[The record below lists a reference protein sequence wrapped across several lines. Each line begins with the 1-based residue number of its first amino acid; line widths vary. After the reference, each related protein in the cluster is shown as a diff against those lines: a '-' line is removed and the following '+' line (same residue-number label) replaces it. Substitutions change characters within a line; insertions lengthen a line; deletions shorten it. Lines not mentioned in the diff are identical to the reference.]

1 MSFIRIIY
9 RSDVRAFF
17 RSAYILAA
25 LRTVGDSMS
34 KKGTFYDG
42 FESSIASYLGSVILL
57 AVIPSVLSSDF
68 TAGLILIVIAV
79 GLALISFKD
88 SILDIKEKGI
98 GWTAGFAVGLLIFDP
113 KMLVVIAVTLIL
125 IGGCKYYSKNCT

>member
-1 MSFIRIIY
+1 
-9 RSDVRAFF
+9 VRAFF